1 MTRAQVTLTIAL
13 VLLGST
19 AAYTSDNCRVV
30 EYPDRIE
37 ASCMGNSAPA
47 PAPPEA
53 STAPAAAPT
62 AEAVPQEPAVAVSS
76 AQPPHNEPT
85 EQDPGIP
92 LLQTASSHQQRR
104 LAADLMENARAARLQ
119 KIMNSRQ

>member
-1 MTRAQVTLTIAL
+1 MARTLVTLTIAL
-13 VLLGST
+13 ALLGCT
-19 AAYTSDNCRVV
+19 AAYASDDCRVT

-37 ASCMGNSAPA
+37 ASCMGTPASARTL
-47 PAPPEA
+47 PET
-53 STAPAAAPT
+53 STAPATAPAAETVPKEPT
-62 AEAVPQEPAVAVSS
+62 VVSS
-76 AQPPHNEPT
+76 TPQPHNEFT

-104 LAADLMENARAARLQ
+104 IAADLVENARAARLQ